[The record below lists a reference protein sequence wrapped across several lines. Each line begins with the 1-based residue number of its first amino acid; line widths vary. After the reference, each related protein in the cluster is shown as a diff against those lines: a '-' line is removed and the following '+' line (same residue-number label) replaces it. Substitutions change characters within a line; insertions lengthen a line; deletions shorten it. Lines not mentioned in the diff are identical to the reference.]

1 MDSLGQ
7 TTELHPDSKQIGT
20 FTVFR
25 QTNFRWLFLGN
36 ILANAAQWIQQV
48 TMSWLVYDLTASG
61 TMLGTLSM
69 VRLFATLGLAPI
81 AGVTIDRSSR
91 RTLMFI
97 TNSWFFAINVALG
110 FALVSGYTR
119 IWPIFVFT
127 FLSGT
132 AMAIDQPLRQTIT
145 LTLLPRM
152 LVPSAL
158 ALFQTGWAFMRTLG
172 PAIGGFLIVWIGP
185 GGNFIIQGV
194 AFALIT
200 LTIPR
205 LKFTPTPPVTT
216 KAAFFNNIKKG
227 LQFVLGDMHTRTFFL
242 MGWILSFFIIPI
254 FVVMPPIYAKDIF
267 NGGPEVL
274 GSLLSAVGVGGIAGG
289 LVVAVLKEVD
299 RRGLV
304 ELAGLLLLG
313 LSLIGFSISTYL
325 WVALVFLGLAGF
337 FEMIFLI
344 TNQTSLQL
352 SIPEDLRG
360 RVNGIITLSSG
371 LVPIGSLL
379 AGLGA
384 DHLGPRPTAILF
396 SGCTGL
402 IAVIVFLLSPTLRN
416 YRLSQAIG
424 TVRESQNEK

>member
-1 MDSLGQ
+1 
-7 TTELHPDSKQIGT
+7 
-20 FTVFR
+20 
-25 QTNFRWLFLGN
+25 
-36 ILANAAQWIQQV
+36 
-48 TMSWLVYDLTASG
+48 
-61 TMLGTLSM
+61 
-69 VRLFATLGLAPI
+69 
-81 AGVTIDRSSR
+81 
-91 RTLMFI
+91 
-97 TNSWFFAINVALG
+97 
-110 FALVSGYTR
+110 
-119 IWPIFVFT
+119 
-127 FLSGT
+127 
-132 AMAIDQPLRQTIT
+132 
-145 LTLLPRM
+145 M

-216 KAAFFNNIKKG
+216 KAAFFDNIKKG